1 MLTIGG
7 RDKSLSARPR
17 HRKLLA
23 LSGIAALVWV
33 VASWLIAEQGHRRD
47 VAATLAHESGEVERL
62 GRGIVAGTRQIIGLR
77 SGIAATLAENQQIR
91 QALMQAR
98 AGKADSASVQALN
111 RFLGVGEKRLTVGA
125 LWVGDADGRGFAA
138 ANAGTAASP
147 IGVDYRDRIYFQEAR
162 AGRPGRQFAVGRTT
176 NIPGM
181 FFSAP
186 VMDGER
192 FLGFV
197 VVKIDLSSLA
207 PWVDQADAF
216 ITDKHGVVVLAHDK
230 SLAMRAL
237 PDAGVFRL
245 DDATRSGMYRRA
257 EFHELD
263 FAPWNGSRYP
273 SLHRIDHL
281 AVPVIAHSYPL
292 PEYELNLTVTK
303 PFPQL
308 TTLNQQRNGIF
319 ALLAGI
325 GLLLLAGAASSVVY
339 LRNIRHSRQVLSRQ
353 KSQLDEAQQLA
364 HLGSWELDLA
374 SDTLTWSDA
383 SHAIF
388 QHESATGVTSYEAF
402 LNVIHPDDRKAVDEA
417 YRDSM
422 ARRVP
427 GEIVHRVLQADGT
440 VKFMHQRWETRY
452 GAHGKPIRTLGSVQD
467 ITARRAVEAQ
477 LRLAASVFESAH
489 EGICITDPDERIL
502 DVNATFCETTGYSRD
517 EVIGKTPRLLGS
529 GRQSPEFYAAMWQSL
544 AANGHWQGE
553 LWNRRR
559 DGTEYAE
566 RLTISAVRD
575 SAGAVSH
582 YVGIL
587 SDITAAREHA
597 DRMERI
603 AHFDV
608 LTGIPNR
615 ALLADRMHQAIAQ
628 TSRTRSL
635 LAICYLDLDGFKAIN
650 DTLGHAA
657 GDRVLVEMAKRLA
670 SCLRGGDTVARLGGD
685 EFVLLL
691 LGLAQVD
698 ECEFA
703 LRRILEAA
711 SYPVEAV
718 AGQLVA
724 LSASIGV
731 TLYPHDLAEGDALL
745 RHADSAMYRAKQLGK
760 NRYEFFDVPDVDA

>member
-1 MLTIGG
+1 VATGEY
-7 RDKSLSARPR
+7 DKSLSARPK
-17 HRKLLA
+17 HRILLA

-33 VASWLIAEQGHRRD
+33 VASWLIADHWQQRD
-47 VAATLAHESGEVERL
+47 VAAALAHESGEIEQL
-62 GRGIVAGTRQIIGLR
+62 GRGIAAGTRQILGLR
-77 SGIAATLAENQQIR
+77 SGIAATLAENEQVR
-91 QALMQAR
+91 RALMQAQ
-98 AGKADSASVQALN
+98 AGKTDSASVTALN
-111 RFLGVGEKRLTVGA
+111 RFLGIGEKRLAVGA
-125 LWVGDADGRGFAA
+125 LWVGDAAGRGFAA

-147 IGVDYRDRIYFQEAR
+147 IGVDYRDRAYFQEAK
-162 AGRPGRQFAVGRTT
+162 AGRLGHQFAVGRTT
-176 NIPGM
+176 RIPGM

-186 VMDGER
+186 VMNGEH

-197 VVKIDLSSLA
+197 VVKIDMSSLA

-216 ITDKHGVVVLAHDK
+216 ITDKHGVVILARDK
-230 SLAMRAL
+230 GLEMLAL
-237 PDAGVFRL
+237 PDAGVFQL
-245 DDATRSGMYRRA
+245 DAATRRNTYRRA
-257 EFHELD
+257 EFHELGFD
-263 FAPWNGSRYP
+263 PWHDSRYP
-273 SLHRIDHL
+273 SLRRLDHR
-281 AVPVIAHSYPL
+281 AVPVIAQSYSL
-292 PEYELNLTVTK
+292 PEYELTLTVTR

-308 TTLNQQRNGIF
+308 AMLDQQRNGFF

-325 GLLLLAGAASSVVY
+325 GLLLLAGAAGSLVY
-339 LRNIRHSRQVLSRQ
+339 LKNMHHSRRMLRRQ
-353 KSQLDEAQQLA
+353 KRQLDEAQQLA
-364 HLGSWELDLA
+364 HLGSWDLDLRN
-374 SDTLTWSDA
+374 DTLTWSDA

-388 QHESATGVTSYEAF
+388 QHGSAAHAASYEAF
-402 LNVIHPDDRKAVDEA
+402 LDTIHPDDRKLVDEA
-417 YRDSM
+417 YRDSV

-427 GEIVHRVLQADGT
+427 GEIVHRMLLADGG
-440 VKFMHQRWETRY
+440 VKFMHERWETRY
-452 GAHGKPIRTLGSVQD
+452 DGHGKPTRTLGSVQD

-502 DVNATFCETTGYSRD
+502 DVNATFCDTTGYARE
-517 EVIGKTPRLLGS
+517 EVLGKTPRMLGS
-529 GRQSPEFYAAMWQSL
+529 GRQPREFYAAMWQAL
-544 AANGHWQGE
+544 AADGHWQGE

-559 DGTEYAE
+559 DGTDYAE
-566 RLTISAVRD
+566 RLTLSAVRD
-575 SAGAVSH
+575 AAGAVSH

-587 SDITAAREHA
+587 SDITAARQHA
-597 DRMERI
+597 DRLEKI

-670 SCLRGGDTVARLGGD
+670 GCLRGGDTVARLGGD

-691 LGLAQVD
+691 LGLMQTD

-703 LRRILEAA
+703 LQRILEAT
-711 SYPVEAV
+711 SYPVEAA

-731 TLYPHDLAEGDALL
+731 TLYPHDLADADTLL
-745 RHADSAMYRAKQLGK
+745 RHADRAMYQAKQQGK
-760 NRYEFFDVPDVDA
+760 NRYEFFDAQGMSA

>member
-1 MLTIGG
+1 
-7 RDKSLSARPR
+7 
-17 HRKLLA
+17 
-23 LSGIAALVWV
+23 
-33 VASWLIAEQGHRRD
+33 
-47 VAATLAHESGEVERL
+47 
-62 GRGIVAGTRQIIGLR
+62 
-77 SGIAATLAENQQIR
+77 
-91 QALMQAR
+91 MQAR
-98 AGKADSASVQALN
+98 AGKADSASVMALN
-111 RFLGVGEKRLTVGA
+111 RFLGIGEKRLAVGA
-125 LWVGDADGRGFAA
+125 LWVGDAAGRRFAA
-138 ANAGTAASP
+138 VNAGTAASP
-147 IGVDYRDRIYFQEAR
+147 IGVDYRDRVYYREAK
-162 AGRPGRQFAVGRTT
+162 AGRLGHQFAVGRTT

-186 VMDGER
+186 VMDGEL

-197 VVKIDLSSLA
+197 VVKIDLSLLA
-207 PWVDQADAF
+207 PWMDQADAF
-216 ITDKHGVVVLAHDK
+216 ITDKHGVVILARDK
-230 SLAMRAL
+230 SLEMHAL
-237 PDAGVFRL
+237 PGAGVFRL
-245 DDATRSGMYRRA
+245 DAATRGNTYRRT

-263 FAPWNGSRYP
+263 FDPWNDSHYP
-273 SLHRIDHL
+273 ALRRLDHR

-292 PEYELNLTVTK
+292 PEYELNLTLTR

-308 TTLNQQRNGIF
+308 TTLNQQRNIFF

-325 GLLLLAGAASSVVY
+325 GLLVLAGFASSVVY

-353 KSQLDEAQQLA
+353 KRQLDEAQQLA
-364 HLGSWELDLA
+364 HLGSWELDLV

-388 QHESATGVTSYEAF
+388 RHGSAAHAASYDTF
-402 LNVIHPDDRKAVDEA
+402 LNTIHPDDRKSVDQA
-417 YRDSM
+417 YRDSV

-427 GEIVHRVLQADGT
+427 GEIVHRVLLADGS
-440 VKFMHQRWETRY
+440 VKFMHARWETRY
-452 GAHGKPIRTLGSVQD
+452 NAHGKPIRTLGSVQD

-517 EVIGKTPRLLGS
+517 EVLGKTPRLLGS
-529 GRQSPEFYAAMWQSL
+529 SRQPREFYAAMWQDL

-559 DGTEYAE
+559 DGTDYAE

-575 SAGAVSH
+575 ASGAVSH

-635 LAICYLDLDGFKAIN
+635 LAICYLDLDGFKTIN

-657 GDRVLVEMAKRLA
+657 GDRVLVEMAERLA

-691 LGLAQVD
+691 LGLAQTD

-703 LRRILEAA
+703 LQRILEAMN
-711 SYPVEAV
+711 YPVEAA

-731 TLYPHDLAEGDALL
+731 TLYPHDLADADTLL
-745 RHADSAMYRAKQLGK
+745 RHADRAMYQAKQQGK
-760 NRYEFFDVPDVDA
+760 NRYEFFDVQGMNV